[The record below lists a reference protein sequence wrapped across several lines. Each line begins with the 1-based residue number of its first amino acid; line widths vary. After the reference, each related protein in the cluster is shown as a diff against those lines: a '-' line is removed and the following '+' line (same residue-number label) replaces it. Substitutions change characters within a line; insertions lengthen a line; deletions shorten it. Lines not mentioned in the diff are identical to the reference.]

1 MQRAVGGVAV
11 MLMILGSAYGQGRPA
26 GAPGTSPT
34 GPHPYDAYLA
44 PGRGIPAQQVEGV
57 YHHWNW
63 MMMLNAGMID
73 TGADYILFKNGEVWR
88 HPQLPPQDVDV
99 SKAKQVAAADWG
111 SWQRT
116 GSVIVIRMPGGRE
129 ERYQPAQFVRY
140 EAAPR
145 NQRVE
150 GSWHTTLS
158 QVSQAG
164 GQSVSGVA
172 TNTIV
177 LHADGGFEWQGL
189 SGASFQNGP
198 AAARA
203 GGGTFTNSRPALVG
217 HYLIDGYTL
226 ELRYDDGRVER
237 DLFYWAGGEGNKRYD
252 MVLVNGRRYLGAL
265 RR

>member
-1 MQRAVGGVAV
+1 MHRAIGGLVA
-11 MLMILGSAYGQGRPA
+11 MLMVLGSAYGQGRP
-26 GAPGTSPT
+26 GAPGSSPT

-44 PGRGIPAQQVEGV
+44 PGRGIPPQQVEGV

-111 SWQRT
+111 SWQRA
-116 GSVIVIRMPGGRE
+116 GSVIVIRMPGGHE
-129 ERYQPAQFVRY
+129 ERYQPTQFVRY
-140 EAAPR
+140 EAAPK

-158 QVSQAG
+158 QVSNTG
-164 GQSVSGVA
+164 GQSVTGAA
-172 TNTIV
+172 TNTLV
-177 LHADGGFEWQGL
+177 LHADGGFEWRGF
-189 SGASFQNGP
+189 SGASFQNGTG
-198 AAARA
+198 AARA
-203 GGGTFTNSRPALVG
+203 GGAFANSRPAHIG

-237 DLFYWAGGEGNKRYD
+237 DLFYWAGGEGNKRYE
-252 MVLVNGRRYLGAL
+252 MVLVNGRKYLGAL
-265 RR
+265 SR